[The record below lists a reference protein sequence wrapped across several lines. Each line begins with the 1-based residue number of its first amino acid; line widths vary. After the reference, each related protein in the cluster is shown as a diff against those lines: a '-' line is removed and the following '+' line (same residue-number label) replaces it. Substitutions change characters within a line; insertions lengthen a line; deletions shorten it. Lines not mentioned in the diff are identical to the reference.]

1 MDEPG
6 AVERAQ
12 RLRGVA
18 DGERRSLTYCRGNP
32 TPIGALKL
40 LPTPA
45 ASAFND
51 SEDPQSWLARA
62 ERLKEKHGNGNC
74 AGMPLAV
81 AVKLLPTPTVVQGR
95 NATSGRTNP
104 DSEHHDGWTLNDV
117 AYADRWGDYAPAI
130 ARWEHV
136 LGLPAPEPVDGEG
149 RLSPRFVEWMMGWPE
164 GWVTDLDLK
173 RTAQLRLL
181 GNGVVP
187 QQALLA
193 FDALEYLAVT
203 S

>member
-1 MDEPG
+1 
-6 AVERAQ
+6 
-12 RLRGVA
+12 
-18 DGERRSLTYCRGNP
+18 
-32 TPIGALKL
+32 
-40 LPTPA
+40 
-45 ASAFND
+45 
-51 SEDPQSWLARA
+51 
-62 ERLKEKHGNGNC
+62 
-74 AGMPLAV
+74 MPLAV
-81 AVKLLPTPTVVQGR
+81 AVKLLPTPTSRDWKGR
-95 NATSGRTNP
+95 NQR
-104 DSEHHDGWTLNDV
+104 NDETCLPGAV
-117 AYADRWGDYAPAI
+117 AASSKWGDYAPAI

-136 LGLPAPEPVDGEG
+136 LGLPAPEPVDGAG

-193 FDALEYLAVT
+193 FAALEHLAVT